1 MKKLSKSKFRTG
13 LDCPNKLYFLSKGN
27 LYYNKKIDD
36 PFLESLAQGGFQV
49 EELARLHYPEGRFIE
64 AHPGDYEASVA
75 ETHPLIEGHENI
87 AIYEAA
93 FEFDGYYVRS
103 DVVVKQG
110 NHVKLIEVKAKSYD
124 PNNDYE
130 FIGKRSALTSEW
142 KPYLFDLAYQY
153 YVASNAYPNL
163 KITSYLM
170 LADKSKEAQIEGLN
184 QLFRIP
190 LKDQGNQRF
199 DIERKVHSLEDV
211 GNSVLSE
218 KNVQSIIDDIIS
230 GKYKYHENLSFK
242 EAIDLLKQ
250 VYFEEKYPNWPTN
263 FSTCKKCEFR
273 ADQSDVPVGQELG
286 YLKCFKTQHQWT
298 DSCCSKPSAFEVW
311 NYQGKNLIEE
321 NRLFIKDL
329 KEQDFK
335 VEPKAG
341 QISTSERRWIQV
353 EKRKDCDDSIYCLN
367 EELRDAM
374 RLWKY
379 PLHFIDFETSSV
391 ALPFFKGGR
400 PYEQVAFQFSHHKV
414 LENGTITHQTE
425 FIDAEPGHFPNFEFA
440 RSLKRALE
448 QDNGSI
454 FMFATHEN
462 SVLNAII
469 NQLRLSKESDKDQ
482 LMVFFK
488 SITKP
493 TANNTESWTGDRIMI
508 DLRDVVLK
516 YYYNPLTKGSNSIK
530 DLLPAVLESDN
541 DLQTRYAK
549 SIGDL
554 GISSLNFDSN
564 HIWITKEKGKV
575 INPYKMLPP
584 LFENWNSNEKDILI
598 SGISDIA
605 NGGEA
610 MTAYAKLQYVDITDK
625 EREELVSGLK
635 KYCELDT
642 LAMVMIWEHLEK
654 LRTN

>member
-1 MKKLSKSKFRTG
+1 M
-13 LDCPNKLYFLSKGN
+13 
-27 LYYNKKIDD
+27 YYNKKIDD

-64 AHPGDYEASVA
+64 AHPGDYEASIV
-75 ETHPLIEGHENI
+75 ETHPLIESHENI
-87 AIYEAA
+87 VIYEAA
-93 FEFDGYYVRS
+93 FEYDGYYVRS
-103 DVVVKQG
+103 DVVVKGG
-110 NHVKLIEVKAKSYD
+110 NDLKLIEVKAKSYD

-130 FIGKRSALTSEW
+130 FIGKRGAITTQW
-142 KPYLFDLAYQY
+142 KPYLFDLAFQY

-170 LADKSKEAQIEGLN
+170 LADKSKESQIDGLN

-190 LKDQGNQRF
+190 SKDQGNQRF

-211 GNSVLSE
+211 GDSVLSE
-218 KNVQSIIDDIIS
+218 KNVQPIIDDIIS

-250 VYFEEKYPNWPTN
+250 VYFEENYPNWPTD
-263 FSTCKKCEFR
+263 FSTCKKCEYR
-273 ADQSDVPVGQELG
+273 SDQSDIPVGQELG

-298 DSCCSKPSAFEVW
+298 DSCFTKPNAFEVW

-321 NRLFIKDL
+321 NRLFIEDL
-329 KEQDFK
+329 EEQDFK

-341 QISTSERRWIQV
+341 QISSSERRWIQV
-353 EKRKDCDDSIYCLN
+353 EKRKNCDNSIYCLK
-367 EELRDAM
+367 EELGDEM
-374 RLWKY
+374 NQWKY

-440 RSLKRALE
+440 RALKQALE
-448 QDNGSI
+448 ENNGSI

-462 SVLNAII
+462 SILNAII
-469 NQLRLSKESDKDQ
+469 NQLLLSKESDKVQ
-482 LMVFFK
+482 LITFLK
-488 SITKP
+488 SITKS
-493 TANNTESWTGDRIMI
+493 TANNAESWKGDRLMI
-508 DLRDVVLK
+508 DLRDIILK

-530 DLLPAVLESDN
+530 ELLPAVLESDK
-541 DLQTRYAK
+541 DLQVRYAK
-549 SIGDL
+549 CIGEL
-554 GISSLNFDSN
+554 GISSLNFHSN
-564 HIWITKEKGKV
+564 HIWITKDLEKV
-575 INPYKMLPP
+575 VNPYKMLPP
-584 LFENWNSNEKDILI
+584 LFETWNSNQKDILI

-610 MTAYAKLQYVDITDK
+610 MMAYAKLQYVDMMNQ
-625 EREELVSGLK
+625 EREELISGLK

-642 LAMVMIWEHLEK
+642 LAMVMILEHLK
-654 LRTN
+654 GLLK

>member
-13 LDCPNKLYFLSKGN
+13 IDCPNKLYFLSKGN

-64 AHPGDYEASVA
+64 AHPGDYEASIV
-75 ETHPLIEGHENI
+75 ETHPLIESHENI
-87 AIYEAA
+87 VIYEAA
-93 FEFDGYYVRS
+93 FEYDGYYVRS
-103 DVVVKQG
+103 DVVVKGG
-110 NHVKLIEVKAKSYD
+110 NDLKLIEVKAKSYD

-130 FIGKRSALTSEW
+130 FIGKRGAITTQW
-142 KPYLFDLAYQY
+142 KPYLFDLAFQY

-170 LADKSKEAQIEGLN
+170 LADKSKESQIDGFN

-190 LKDQGNQRF
+190 SKDQGNQRF

-211 GNSVLSE
+211 GDSVLSE
-218 KNVQSIIDDIIS
+218 KNVQPIIDDIIS

-250 VYFEEKYPNWPTN
+250 VYFEENYPNWPTD
-263 FSTCKKCEFR
+263 FSTCKKCEYR
-273 ADQSDVPVGQELG
+273 SDQSDIPVGQELG

-298 DSCCSKPSAFEVW
+298 DSCFTKPNAFEVW

-321 NRLFIKDL
+321 NRLFIEDL
-329 KEQDFK
+329 EEQDFK

-341 QISTSERRWIQV
+341 QISSSERRWIQV
-353 EKRKDCDDSIYCLN
+353 EKRKNCDNSIYCLK
-367 EELRDAM
+367 EELGDEM
-374 RLWKY
+374 NQWKY

-440 RSLKRALE
+440 RALKQALE
-448 QDNGSI
+448 ENNGSI

-462 SVLNAII
+462 SILNAII
-469 NQLRLSKESDKDQ
+469 NQLLLSKESDKVQ
-482 LMVFFK
+482 LITFLK
-488 SITKP
+488 SITKS
-493 TANNTESWTGDRIMI
+493 TANNAESWKGDRLMI
-508 DLRDVVLK
+508 DLRDIILK

-530 DLLPAVLESDN
+530 ELLPAVLESDK
-541 DLQTRYAK
+541 DLQVRYAK
-549 SIGDL
+549 CIGEL
-554 GISSLNFDSN
+554 GISSLNFHSN
-564 HIWITKEKGKV
+564 HIWITKDLEKV
-575 INPYKMLPP
+575 VNPYKMLPP
-584 LFENWNSNEKDILI
+584 LFETWNSNQKDILI

-610 MTAYAKLQYVDITDK
+610 MMAYAKLQYVDMMNQ
-625 EREELVSGLK
+625 EREELISGLK

-642 LAMVMIWEHLEK
+642 LAMVMILEHLK
-654 LRTN
+654 GLLK

>member
-13 LDCPNKLYFLSKGN
+13 IDCPNKLYFLSKGN

-64 AHPGDYEASVA
+64 AHPGDYEASIV
-75 ETHPLIEGHENI
+75 ETHPLIESHENI
-87 AIYEAA
+87 VIYEAA
-93 FEFDGYYVRS
+93 FEYDGYYVRS
-103 DVVVKQG
+103 DVVVKGG
-110 NHVKLIEVKAKSYD
+110 NDLKLIEVKAKSYD

-130 FIGKRSALTSEW
+130 FIGKRGAITTQW
-142 KPYLFDLAYQY
+142 KPYLFDLAFQY

-170 LADKSKEAQIEGLN
+170 LADKSKESQIDGLN

-190 LKDQGNQRF
+190 SKDQGNQRF

-211 GNSVLSE
+211 GDSVLSE
-218 KNVQSIIDDIIS
+218 KNVQPIIDDIIS

-250 VYFEEKYPNWPTN
+250 VYFEENYPNWPTD
-263 FSTCKKCEFR
+263 FSTCKKCEYR
-273 ADQSDVPVGQELG
+273 SDQSDIPVGQELG

-298 DSCCSKPSAFEVW
+298 DSCFTKPNAFEVW

-321 NRLFIKDL
+321 NRLFIEDL
-329 KEQDFK
+329 EEQDFK

-341 QISTSERRWIQV
+341 QISSSERRWIQV
-353 EKRKDCDDSIYCLN
+353 EKRKNCDNSIYCLK
-367 EELRDAM
+367 EELGDEM
-374 RLWKY
+374 NQWKY

-440 RSLKRALE
+440 RALKQALE
-448 QDNGSI
+448 ENNGSI

-462 SVLNAII
+462 SILNAII
-469 NQLRLSKESDKDQ
+469 NQLLLSKESDKVQ
-482 LMVFFK
+482 LITFLK
-488 SITKP
+488 SITKS
-493 TANNTESWTGDRIMI
+493 TANNAESWKGDRLMI
-508 DLRDVVLK
+508 DLRDIILK

-530 DLLPAVLESDN
+530 ELLPAVLESDK
-541 DLQTRYAK
+541 DLQVRYAK
-549 SIGDL
+549 CIGEL
-554 GISSLNFDSN
+554 GISSLNFHSN
-564 HIWITKEKGKV
+564 HIWITKDLEKV
-575 INPYKMLPP
+575 VNPYKMLPP
-584 LFENWNSNEKDILI
+584 LFETWNSNQKDILI

-610 MTAYAKLQYVDITDK
+610 MMAYAKLQYVDMMNQ
-625 EREELVSGLK
+625 EREELISGLK

-642 LAMVMIWEHLEK
+642 LAMVMILEHLK
-654 LRTN
+654 GLLK